1 MCAPCLPKDVP
12 SRILIGVGFCIGHG
26 LVDGLM
32 LKPVYDAG
40 GAGRIFIAAFSPFWA
55 VFTVIWFWSYIVTCW
70 MDSGSVERELRR
82 MHLDLRSL
90 PPVFDEVP
98 RCPKCLMPKPK
109 RTHHCSQ
116 CNKCYFRFDHHCN
129 IIGNCVAF
137 ANTKPFMLFLFYSG
151 LMLFLFGAAATASC
165 LIAHIIPV
173 AIQASMA
180 GIAAFFGIVVI
191 GFGCTYFPQI
201 CMNRTTL
208 ERIAGVDPSEFAA
221 TRKEN
226 LNQVFGKHCIEWF
239 LPTRPAVS
247 GFEWSG
253 VLA

>member
-12 SRILIGVGFCIGHG
+12 SRILIGVGFCVGHG

-40 GAGRIFIAAFSPFWA
+40 GAGRIFIAAFTPFWA

-70 MDSGSVERELRR
+70 LDSGSVERELKR
-82 MHLDLRSL
+82 MRLDLRSL
-90 PPVFDEVP
+90 PPEFDEVP
-98 RCPKCLMPKPK
+98 RCPKCGVPKPK

-151 LMLFLFGAAATASC
+151 LMLFLLGLEVGSNRDLAGGLSSLGLQALLFAAA
-165 LIAHIIPV
+165 
-173 AIQASMA
+173 
-180 GIAAFFGIVVI
+180 GICG
-191 GFGCTYFPQI
+191 
-201 CMNRTTL
+201 
-208 ERIAGVDPSEFAA
+208 S
-221 TRKEN
+221 
-226 LNQVFGKHCIEWF
+226 
-239 LPTRPAVS
+239 
-247 GFEWSG
+247 
-253 VLA
+253 VLASVILYRLVFRKGRSGSAGAGEEGRR